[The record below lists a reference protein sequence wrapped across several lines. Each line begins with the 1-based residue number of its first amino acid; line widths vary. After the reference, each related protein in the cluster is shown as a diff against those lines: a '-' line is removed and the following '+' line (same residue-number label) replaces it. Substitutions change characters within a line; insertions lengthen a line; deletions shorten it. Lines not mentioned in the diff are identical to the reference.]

1 MSAVPGC
8 FSAAAASASA
18 VLLLMMMLLS
28 QMLLVL
34 LLLLLVLRVLF
45 SSGIFEI
52 GIDVCVGRIGG

>member
-34 LLLLLVLRVLF
+34 LLLVLRVLF